1 MLTKQKQ
8 AYADARM
15 RGLNF
20 KDSAIAAGCPEKTAK
35 QAGSRLEKDAD
46 VQAAIGRMVASRKK
60 VKTAKALPVV
70 EEVAPMPT
78 QQPRP
83 LPVPDSVYI
92 PAPVD
97 DADPIKFWNNMMN
110 DVEADP
116 KLRLQASIAKANFT
130 MSKPGDAGKKEE
142 KNKAAGKVAGG
153 RFSPAKPPLS
163 IVKP

>member
-1 MLTKQKQ
+1 MMTKQKQ

-15 RGLNF
+15 LGLNF

-60 VKTAKALPVV
+60 AKTKPVV
-70 EEVAPMPT
+70 KEVAPEPP
-78 QQPRP
+78 QQLRP
-83 LPVPDSVYI
+83 LPVPDSVHI
-92 PAPVD
+92 PAAIHD
-97 DADPIKFWNNMMN
+97 GDPIAFMTAMMN

-116 KLRLQASIAKANFT
+116 KLRLDAAKAKAMFT
-130 MSKPGDAGKKEE
+130 IAKPGDVGKKEQKE
-142 KNKAAGKVAGG
+142 KDAGKVAGG

-163 IVKP
+163 VVKS